1 MREGIGSRESIRA
14 GRWQPRWRSL
24 LGAAL
29 FTGLAPVSLA
39 QQALDPFDLRRLD
52 GGVFSGSERRVQEAI
67 KPRAR
72 PAKTII
78 RADMPRHETS
88 LSSLKLSIKGFLREG
103 HPDIDQAG
111 LDRVLAPWKDR
122 ELSFPEFEAAV
133 HAAARYLRETGH
145 PNAEVKISR
154 LLVGDGAIAVA
165 IQGLTPTTQVAEN
178 VTPRIQIKAFK
189 FSGVTVASDEELQK
203 VVAEWAEK
211 ELTVKEMEQPA
222 EAVAA
227 YLRTKGYTLA
237 QAYLPPQRI
246 DTGVLEIAVQEG
258 IVDGTA
264 GQNGLSVAGADQ
276 RISPEVIA
284 EMLAPGIKPGQPFRA
299 ADIEA
304 GLLAANDLPGI
315 KSVRANLVPGN
326 QPGTTQVQA
335 QVEEGNLLSGA
346 AWADNYGS
354 VLTGE
359 GRLNALVNLNSP
371 TGRGEQI
378 SFTGTS
384 ATGMR
389 NYKIAASAPVG
400 VSGARLGA
408 SYSAMQMELGQQFA
422 PLNLDSESYVYSA
435 YGTYPI
441 ERGAERNTYASL
453 NLDYKGITND
463 IQGFRSN
470 DRKTTSATLAF
481 NGDLLD
487 PLGGRMTWGA
497 MLTAGDLDLSG
508 NPNNQVLDSVT
519 ARTHGGFT
527 RTNWNLARLASI
539 GDFGTSWYL
548 GLSGQFA
555 SKNLDSAEKFQLGGP
570 SGVRAYPIGEGLG
583 DQGVLANLE
592 LRQSLGSTPVGD
604 AQVFGFVDAGR
615 ITQFK
620 EPWPG
625 FLPASNPN
633 TYSLSGYGL
642 GAELSSSE
650 HGNVRVSWARK
661 SGSNP
666 NPTATGT
673 DSDGTK
679 KDSRVWIIGTFRF

>member
-1 MREGIGSRESIRA
+1 MRDIRDT
-14 GRWQPRWRSL
+14 GWRPRWRSL
-24 LGAAL
+24 VGAAVL
-29 FTGLAPVSLA
+29 SALAPAGLA
-39 QQALDPFDLRRLD
+39 QQALDPYDLRRLD
-52 GGVFSGSERRVQEAI
+52 GGVFAEGERRVQDFL

-154 LLVGDGAIAVA
+154 LLVGDGAVAVA
-165 IQGLTPTTQVAEN
+165 IQGLTPSTRVAEN
-178 VTPRIQIKAFK
+178 VTPRIQIKSFR
-189 FSGVTVASDEELQK
+189 FTGVTVASDEELQK
-203 VVAEWAEK
+203 VVADWAEK
-211 ELTVKEMEQPA
+211 EMTVKEMEQPA

-264 GQNGLSVAGADQ
+264 GQNGLTVAGADQ
-276 RISPEVIA
+276 RIKPEVIA
-284 EMLAPGIKPGQPFRA
+284 EMLSPGIKPGQPFRA

-315 KSVRANLVPGN
+315 KSVRANLVPGS

-346 AWADNYGS
+346 VWADNYGS

-359 GRLNALVNLNSP
+359 GRLNTVINVNSP
-371 TGRGEQI
+371 TGRGEQV
-378 SFTGTS
+378 SFSGTTAS
-384 ATGMR
+384 GMR

-400 VSGARLGA
+400 VSGARVGA
-408 SYSAMQMELGQQFA
+408 SYSGMEMELGRQFA

-463 IQGFRSN
+463 LQGFRSN

-487 PLGGRMTWGA
+487 PLGGRMNWGA
-497 MLTAGDLDLSG
+497 LFTAGDLDLSG
-508 NPNNQVLDSVT
+508 NPNNQTLDSVT
-519 ARTHGGFT
+519 ARTGGSFT
-527 RTNWNLARLASI
+527 KTNWNMARLASI
-539 GDFGTSWYL
+539 GDLGTSWYL

-555 SKNLDSAEKFQLGGP
+555 SKNLDPGEKFQLGGP

-583 DQGVLANLE
+583 DEGYLANLE
-592 LRQSLGSTPVGD
+592 LRQSFGSTPIGD
-604 AQVFGFVDAGR
+604 AQIFGFMDAGR
-615 ITQFK
+615 ITQYK
-620 EPWPG
+620 EPWPN
-625 FLPASNPN
+625 FLAPGAPN

-642 GAELSSSE
+642 GAELSSKE
-650 HGNVRVSWARK
+650 HGNVRLSWARK
-661 SGSNP
+661 SGNNP